1 MPSRPRVAEPSAHSP
16 EFAQWLRQTL
26 RREDFNNLPEDDVE
40 ALRRF
45 AVREDHP
52 QGIELFRQGEAPQ
65 AIFIVEQ
72 GEIELVYVTRTERL
86 IVQVIG
92 PGSSVGELPV
102 MLGTPYAYTAVTRV
116 PTTTLRFPLE
126 TLQTLIDV
134 HPHICFRW
142 LRLVSRRL
150 ERAERRMLELS
161 GRSAFEQMV
170 QYLVRETHEQ
180 QSEAVTVTQR
190 DIGASLALGRQT
202 VSRVLGEL
210 EHLGLIA
217 RGRGELRILDG
228 ERLAAIS
235 DPAAS
240 HH

>member
-1 MPSRPRVAEPSAHSP
+1 VPSRPRVAEPSAHSP

-92 PGSSVGELPV
+92 RGSSVGELPV

-150 ERAERRMLELS
+150 ERANRRLVELA
-161 GRSAFEQMV
+161 GKSAFEQV
-170 QYLVRETHEQ
+170 AHFLVHELDERKSLTIEMTQ
-180 QSEAVTVTQR
+180 ADLARSLGLARQS
-190 DIGASLALGRQT
+190 
-202 VSRVLGEL
+202 VSRALGEL
-210 EHLGLIA
+210 AELGVLA
-217 RGRGELRILDG
+217 RHRGRIEILDKDK
-228 ERLAAIS
+228 LI
-235 DPAAS
+235 
-240 HH
+240 HHLPR

>member
-1 MPSRPRVAEPSAHSP
+1 MPEPSAHSP
-16 EFAQWLRQTL
+16 EFARWLRQTL
-26 RREDFNNLPEDDVE
+26 RREDFSNLPEDDVE

-45 AVREDHP
+45 AVREDHA
-52 QGIELFRQGEAPQ
+52 QGVELFRQGEAPE

-72 GEIELVYVTRTERL
+72 GEVELLYITRTERL

-102 MLGTPYAYTAVTRV
+102 MLGTPYAYTAVTRL

-150 ERAERRMLELS
+150 ERANRRLVELA
-161 GRSAFEQMV
+161 GKSAFEQV
-170 QYLVRETHEQ
+170 AHFLVH
-180 QSEAVTVTQR
+180 
-190 DIGASLALGRQT
+190 
-202 VSRVLGEL
+202 EL
-210 EHLGLIA
+210 EERDTSTIEMTQADLARSLGLS
-217 RGRGELRILDG
+217 RQ
-228 ERLAAIS
+228 S
-235 DPAAS
+235 V
-240 HH
+240 